1 MDDKERREIALWRI
15 GVLGPLVSARVE
27 HGDIRE
33 HVADIVKREHRKPEG
48 QFVEL
53 GASTIERWYYEY
65 KREGFEALHPTSR
78 SDCGKSKV
86 ITGRVADLILR
97 AKQDKPRRSIK
108 IIIRMLE
115 RAKVVKPGELTRS
128 TVHRFLQSAGIS
140 NRPLR
145 AARERRSF
153 IAENAGDL
161 WIGDALHGPR
171 VIGIDGKLHKSYLL
185 SQIDNAT
192 RFTPHSYFTDSEDAA
207 AQEYGFKE
215 SILKY
220 GVPRV
225 YYVDRGAAY
234 ISTSLRVICA
244 DLGIRLLHTGAGD
257 CEAKGAIERWHR
269 TLREEVLDEL
279 SEEPITL
286 GELNS
291 KYWAWLGVEYHE
303 RIHETTQRVPRRH
316 FLEEV
321 GEIRQLPRNHKLD
334 EVFLH
339 REERTVRKDGTV
351 QFEGNLLEVRSELCG
366 QKVEL
371 RFDPHDKTKLP
382 QVFVNGRFYCDTVLL
397 DRIANMYRKRR
408 PIPNPPVS
416 KHEPLGMDPLG
427 LMEDEFYRHTHRV
440 SAEVTNN
447 DDNNNDDEE

>member
-15 GVLGPLVSARVE
+15 GVLGPLVSARLE

-33 HVADIVKREHRKPEG
+33 HIDDIAKREHRKPDG
-48 QFVEL
+48 CFVEL
-53 GASTIERWYYEY
+53 SASTIERWYYDY

-78 SDCGKSKV
+78 ADCGKSKA

-97 AKQDKPRRSIK
+97 AKQGKPRRSIK

-145 AARERRSF
+145 VARERRSF
-153 IAENAGDL
+153 IAEHAGDL

-192 RFTPHSYFTDSEDAA
+192 RFVPHSYFTDSEDASS
-207 AQEYGFKE
+207 QEYGFKE

-220 GVPRV
+220 GVPRM

-244 DLGIRLLHTGAGD
+244 ELGIRLLHTGAGD

-279 SEEPITL
+279 PDEPITL

-291 KYWAWLGVEYHE
+291 KYWAWLGVEYHA
-303 RIHETTQRVPRRH
+303 RIHETTQRKPREH
-316 FLEEV
+316 FLAEV
-321 GEIRQLPRNHKLD
+321 GELRPLPKNHRLD

-351 QFEGNLLEVRSELCG
+351 QFEGKLLEVRSELCG
-366 QKVEL
+366 EKVEL
-371 RFDPHDKTKLP
+371 RFDPHDATKLP
-382 QVFVNGRFYCDTVLL
+382 QVFVNDRFYCDTVEL

-408 PIPNPPVS
+408 PIPNTPMP

-427 LMEDEFYRHTHRV
+427 LMEDEFYRRTHCV
-440 SAEVTNN
+440 SAKAT
-447 DDNNNDDEE
+447 DNNDDEE

>member
-1 MDDKERREIALWRI
+1 MDEKKGREIALWRI
-15 GVLGPLVSARVE
+15 GVLGPLVSARLE

-33 HVADIVKREHRKPEG
+33 HIDDIVKREHRKPDG
-48 QFVEL
+48 QLVVL
-53 GASTIERWYYEY
+53 SASTIERWYYDY

-78 SDCGKSKV
+78 SDCCKSKA
-86 ITGRVADLILR
+86 IAGRVAELIVR

-115 RAKVVKPGELTRS
+115 RAKVVRPGELTRS

-145 AARERRSF
+145 AGRERRSF
-153 IAENAGDL
+153 IAEHAGDL

-192 RFTPHSYFTDSEDAA
+192 RFVPHSYFTDSEDAS

-220 GVPRV
+220 GLPRV

-244 DLGIRLLHTGAGD
+244 ELGIRLLYTGAGD
-257 CEAKGAIERWHR
+257 CEAKGSIERWHR

-279 SEEPITL
+279 PDKPITL

-291 KYWAWLGVEYHE
+291 KYWAWLGVEYHA
-303 RIHETTQRVPRRH
+303 RIHETTQRAPREH
-316 FLEEV
+316 FFAEV
-321 GEIRQLPRNHKLD
+321 GEIRPLPRNHGLD

-351 QFEGNLLEVRSELCG
+351 QFEGKLLEVRSELCG
-366 QKVEL
+366 EKIEL

-382 QVFVNGRFYCDTVLL
+382 QVFRGGQFYCDTVPL

-408 PIPNPPVS
+408 PIPNAPVP

-427 LMEDEFYRHTHRV
+427 LMQDEFYRRTHCV
-440 SAEVTNN
+440 SAKA
-447 DDNNNDDEE
+447 DDHDDENEE